1 LSAERYAMVDAI
13 EYATLAATGLRLS
26 RIGFGCWAIGGHGY
40 GVVDD
45 RDSIDAIQ
53 QALSSGINFFDTADI
68 YGFGHSEEVLSK
80 ALGARRHDVVIATK
94 GGVCWDAAGKTYRDS
109 SARRVVEAVEGSLR
123 RLRVDCIPLYQLHQ
137 HDGVTPVEVTMEA
150 LCRCR
155 EAGKIRFI
163 GCTNLAAAQVVSM
176 NAIARLSS
184 IQLLFSMA
192 DRTHERL
199 LRHCHEAEGMST
211 IVYGA
216 LVRGLLSG
224 KYDGQSAF
232 GPNDTRSTDANFRG
246 TQLERNLEIVR
257 DVAFAAAQYDKSV
270 AQITLRWV
278 LDLPFISSVIVGM
291 KTRDQVRGNIGAMG
305 WSLASEDWQ
314 RLARP
319 SSRPANL

>member
-1 LSAERYAMVDAI
+1 MVDAI
-13 EYATLAATGLRLS
+13 QHSALAATGLPLS
-26 RIGFGCWAIGGHGY
+26 RIGFGCWAVGGHGY

-80 ALGARRHDVVIATK
+80 GLGAKRHDVVIATK
-94 GGVCWDAAGKTYRDS
+94 CGVCWDAAGKTYRDS
-109 SARRVVEAVEGSLR
+109 SARRVVEALEGSLR

-137 HDGVTPVEVTMEA
+137 HDGVTPVEETMKA
-150 LCRCR
+150 LCRCQ

-163 GCTNLAAAQVVSM
+163 GCTNLSAAQVGSM
-176 NAIARLSS
+176 NAIAPLSS
-184 IQLLFSMA
+184 IQLRFSMA

-199 LRHCHEAEGMST
+199 LRDCHEAKGMST

-224 KYDGQSAF
+224 KYDGQAAF
-232 GPNDTRSTDANFRG
+232 GRNDTRSTDADFRG

-257 DVAFAAAQYDKSV
+257 EVTSAAARYDKSA
-270 AQITLRWV
+270 AQIALRWV

-291 KTRDQVRGNIGAMG
+291 KTPDQVLSNVGAMG
-305 WSLASEDWQ
+305 WSLTSEDWQ
-314 RLARP
+314 RLSWP
-319 SSRPANL
+319 YPRPAKV